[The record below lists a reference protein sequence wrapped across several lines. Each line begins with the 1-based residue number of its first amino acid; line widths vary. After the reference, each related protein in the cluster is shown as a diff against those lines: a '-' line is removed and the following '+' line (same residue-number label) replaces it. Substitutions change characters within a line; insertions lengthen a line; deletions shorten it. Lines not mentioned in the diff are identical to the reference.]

1 MFHIPSRLWL
11 GIFLIACSMLHAQI
25 WIKIDQGEKP
35 VYQAGDSLQLTI
47 QMKTVSE
54 TCKDGMRL
62 AKVFVSSL
70 EIVTQDDW
78 KMLKPGFWVKH
89 LKVRMEKSDKGIA
102 KITVQRRVDK
112 EQLFLQKNF
121 DLQGK

>member
-1 MFHIPSRLWL
+1 
-11 GIFLIACSMLHAQI
+11 MLHAQI
-25 WIKIDQGEKP
+25 WIKIEKGEKP
-35 VYQAGDSLQLTI
+35 VYQTGDSLQLTI

-89 LKVRMEKSDKGIA
+89 LKVKFEKSDKGIA

-112 EQLFLQKNF
+112 EQLFLQKQF
-121 DLQGK
+121 TLQGK